1 MNIVIYGNEKLL
13 MKQQLAKLKKKYHT
27 DEENMSFIVY
37 YLNETSMSE
46 ILSDALTPPFLSE
59 YKMIVLRQP
68 IFLTSEKQKEIS
80 EEDIIAFIDY
90 LAHDNPTTI
99 FVIYH
104 DVMNFDKRKKAVKA
118 LRKYA
123 KFYEIEKVNRHDL
136 YKLAREAIKKREA
149 IINDDALNL
158 LLERTGDDLEAVS
171 NQVEK
176 LCLYTK
182 NIQIQDVNRLVSRPI
197 EENVFALTNAI
208 LSHDLSQVSF
218 IYHDLMISNHEPI
231 ALIALI
237 AHSLRNL
244 YQVKLL
250 ERKGY
255 SDKEMVSILGLNP
268 RAVYPIRMNAKK
280 FEIDDLLYKL
290 HQLSELD
297 VKIKTGMIDKKKGL
311 ELFLMSI

>member
-13 MKQQLAKLKKKYHT
+13 MKQQLAKLKKKYHI

-237 AHSLRNL
+237 AYSLRNL

>member
-13 MKQQLAKLKKKYHT
+13 MKQQLAKLKKKYHI

-68 IFLTSEKQKEIS
+68 LFLTSEKQKEIS

-208 LSHDLSQVSF
+208 LSHNLSQVSF
-218 IYHDLMISNHEPI
+218 TYHDLMISNHEPI

-297 VKIKTGMIDKKKGL
+297 VKIKTGMIDKKRGL

>member
-1 MNIVIYGNEKLL
+1 M
-13 MKQQLAKLKKKYHT
+13 
-27 DEENMSFIVY
+27 
-37 YLNETSMSE
+37 
-46 ILSDALTPPFLSE
+46 
-59 YKMIVLRQP
+59 
-68 IFLTSEKQKEIS
+68 
-80 EEDIIAFIDY
+80 
-90 LAHDNPTTI
+90 AHDNPTTI